1 MRALQ
6 QWPRLCL
13 LIALAIGATN
23 LPAPPAHAEA
33 DARIEVV
40 RDVGGTE
47 KCPGNLFRA
56 RVGRSGGFQFS
67 QSVLD
72 AAIRD
77 GDLSVEF
84 RGRDGVFSVPPESIT
99 AQRAEAMGVTSSRF
113 IILLDASISMR
124 QEGNGPDKWGMA
136 MEALRQFLDRLG
148 AYDTRVIIAPFA
160 TGFGQA
166 SEFTE
171 SQFLTPDRAKAYLEE
186 LRNGPE
192 YAYYQATSFDEQQN
206 FRCTA
211 LYNAVAEAHI
221 GITQQLAQHEQD
233 GTKYFL
239 VVISDGANDIV
250 EPRTALAQVF
260 DGPSKP
266 TSPAKWY
273 LDEYEMNQD
282 SRYLEPRIGEL
293 APAEDLYNMLYADKR
308 YTRFVIGF
316 SKQANEPRAKAS
328 LEALAD
334 GGGYHYDVT
343 ELNRLGQTLEEVLES
358 AFNTV
363 FVSFWLEGD
372 RSSLNQRD
380 VRILLPGSSET
391 QLEPLPSEIA
401 LTSSVRAALEE
412 YERAA
417 WAGMDCMGDNDLL
430 ARRIMIFCVG
440 LVLLFGAWFMIP
452 RFLWGDEGGA

>member
-1 MRALQ
+1 MMTLQ
-6 QWPRLCL
+6 EWTRLL
-13 LIALAIGATN
+13 TLVGLALAATGTAQAQSHGD
-23 LPAPPAHAEA
+23 PE
-33 DARIEVV
+33 ARIEVI

-47 KCPGNLFRA
+47 KCQGNLFRA

-67 QSVLD
+67 KTQLD
-72 AAIRD
+72 EAVRD
-77 GDLSVEF
+77 GDLTVKF
-84 RGRDGVFSVPPESIT
+84 DGRDGVFSVPPDSIA
-99 AQRAEAMGVTSSRF
+99 AQRSEAVGVTSSRF
-113 IILLDASISMR
+113 IVLLDASISMR
-124 QEGNGPDKWGMA
+124 QERGGPDKWGLA
-136 MEALRQFLDRLG
+136 MDALRQFLDRLG
-148 AYDTRVIIAPFA
+148 AFDARVIIAPFA

-166 SEFTE
+166 AEFTE
-171 SQFLTPDRAKAYLEE
+171 SQFLTPQRATEYLEE
-186 LRNGPE
+186 LRKGPE
-192 YAYYQATSFDEQQN
+192 YAYYQATTFDEQQN

-221 GITQQLAQHEQD
+221 GITQQLEQHEQD

-250 EPRTALAQVF
+250 EPRTTLATVF
-260 DGPSKP
+260 DGPSTP

-273 LDEYEMNQD
+273 LDEREMNED
-282 SRYLEPRIGEL
+282 RRYFEPRISEL
-293 APAEDLYNMLYADKR
+293 AAAETLYDMLYADRR
-308 YTRFVIGF
+308 YQRFVIGF

-334 GGGYHYDVT
+334 RGGYHYDVT
-343 ELNRLGQTLEEVLES
+343 EIKRLGQTLDEVLES

-380 VRILLPGSSET
+380 VRILLPGDSET
-391 QLEPLPSEIA
+391 QLEPLPADLA
-401 LTSSVRAALEE
+401 LTTNVRATLEE

-417 WAGMDCMGDNDLL
+417 WESRDCMGDNDLL
-430 ARRIMIFCVG
+430 ARRIMIYCVG

-452 RFLWGDEGGA
+452 RFLWGDEGAS